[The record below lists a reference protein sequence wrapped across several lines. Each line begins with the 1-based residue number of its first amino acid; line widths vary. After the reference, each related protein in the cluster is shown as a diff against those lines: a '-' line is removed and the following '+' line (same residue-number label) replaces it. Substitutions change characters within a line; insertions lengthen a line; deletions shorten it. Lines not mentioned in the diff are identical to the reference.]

1 MNCPRCQHAN
11 PVNMKFCG
19 ECGAR
24 LESGCAAC
32 GAVNPLG
39 NKFCGQCGASLAQTA
54 TAPNSISPQSYTP
67 KHLAEKI
74 LTLKNSLKGER
85 KQVTV
90 LFADM
95 KGSMELLADRDPEE
109 ARRLLDPV
117 IGHMMEAVH
126 RYEGTVSNLMGD
138 GIMALFGA
146 PLSHEDHAV
155 RACYAALRM
164 QESVKRY
171 GDEVRRTEG
180 VPIQIRV
187 GLNSGEVVVGSIGN
201 DLKMDYTAIGQTVH
215 LASRMEQMAT
225 PGSVL
230 ITPDALRLAEGYV
243 QVKPLGPVSVKGLT
257 EPVEVYEVTGVGA
270 ARSRLQAAAARGL
283 TRFVGRDAETEQLRK
298 ALEQARAD
306 HGQVVGVV
314 GEPGLGK
321 SRLFF
326 EFAHS
331 HRTQGWLILESGS
344 VSYGK
349 ATPYLPIIDLLKA
362 YFKIEDRDDHRE
374 VREKVTGKLLTL
386 DKSLESTLPAFLAL
400 LDVPVDDPMWQAL
413 DPSQR
418 RQQTLGAVKRLLLRE
433 SQVQPLILLFEDLH
447 WIDSETQ
454 AMLESL
460 VESLPTSRLL
470 LLVNYRPEYQHGWAN
485 KTYYSQLRLDPLPPE
500 SAGEI
505 LNSVLGNDHGL
516 ESLKELLIERTEGNP
531 FFLEESVRTLV
542 ETKVLVG
549 ERGNYRLEK
558 NVESTQVPATVQA
571 VLAARIDRLPPQEK
585 QLLQSA
591 AVIGKDIPFSLL
603 QAITELSDEE
613 LRRGLTHLQGA
624 EFLYETSLFPD
635 LEYTFKHALTHEV
648 AYGSLLH
655 ERQRTLHAR
664 IVEAIEALY
673 SDRLI
678 EQIER
683 LAHHAA
689 RGEVWGKALTYL
701 RQAGAKADARSALR
715 EAVSYFERA
724 LTALGYLPESHET
737 RERAIDLHFN
747 LRNSLAALGEAE
759 RVLEHLRA
767 AEALANALGDER
779 RLARVNA
786 YIARELLAQGEHE
799 KAVTASER
807 AIAMARSREDYGLE
821 VMATVS
827 LGSAYYCLGDYPRA
841 VEAQRRNLPSLDS
854 PVVRERFGSI
864 GLPLATTRTHLALA
878 LAERGEFIEAV
889 ARCNEAI
896 HIAEAV
902 GLPFS
907 VTVTYRGMGHLHV
920 GRGDLH
926 QATLALEHA
935 VEVCRGVDSTPLFH
949 AVGSVLGYAYALA
962 GRSAEAISFLEEAVK
977 RPVLTGSQEGQ
988 SLRSI
993 WLGEVYLL
1001 ADRDAD
1007 AGAATQRAL
1016 SLARQHNERGHE
1028 AYALRLLGEI
1038 AARQDPLDIGK
1049 AEDRYRQALVLAE
1062 ELGMRPLIAHC
1073 LVGLGKLQRHSGN
1086 LPQAKRYLTE
1096 GVAMMRDMQM
1106 GLWLQGAEA
1115 ELTAAQ

>member
-1 MNCPRCQHAN
+1 
-11 PVNMKFCG
+11 MKFCG

-24 LESGCAAC
+24 LESACAAC
-32 GAVNPLG
+32 GAANPPG
-39 NKFCGQCGASLAQTA
+39 NKFCGQCGASLVAAIASTKF
-54 TAPNSISPQSYTP
+54 TSPETYTP

-74 LTLKNSLKGER
+74 LTSKSALEGER

-109 ARRLLDPV
+109 ARKLLDPV
-117 IGHMMEAVH
+117 IEHMMEAVH

-146 PLSHEDHAV
+146 PLAHEDHAV

-164 QESVKRY
+164 QESVNRY
-171 GDEVRRTEG
+171 ADGVRRTEG

-187 GLNSGEVVVGSIGN
+187 GLNSGEVVVGAIGN

-230 ITPDALRLAEGYV
+230 MTPDALRLAEGYV

-283 TRFVGRDAETEQLRK
+283 TRFVGRDGETEQLRK
-298 ALEQARAD
+298 ALEQARSD

-326 EFAHS
+326 EFTHS

-349 ATPYLPIIDLLKA
+349 ATPYLPVIDLLKA
-362 YFKIEDRDDHRE
+362 YFKIQDRDDQRE
-374 VREKVTGKLLTL
+374 IREKVTGKLLTL

-400 LDVPVDDPMWQAL
+400 LDVPVDDPTWQAL

-485 KTYYSQLRLDPLPPE
+485 KTYYTQLRLDPLPPE

-516 ESLKELLIERTEGNP
+516 QSLKQLLIERTEGNP

-542 ETKVLVG
+542 ETKVLAG
-549 ERGNYRLEK
+549 ERGNYHLEK
-558 NVESTQVPATVQA
+558 KVESTQVPATVQA
-571 VLAARIDRLPPQEK
+571 VLAARIDRLPLEEK

-591 AVIGKDIPFSLL
+591 AVIGKDVPFSLL

-613 LRRGLTHLQGA
+613 LRRGLTHLQAA

-655 ERQRTLHAR
+655 ERQRALHAR

-678 EQIER
+678 EQVER

-701 RQAGAKADARSALR
+701 RQAGTKADARSANR
-715 EAVSYFERA
+715 EAASYFEQA
-724 LTALGYLPESHET
+724 LTALAHLPDDRET
-737 RERAIDLHFN
+737 REQAIDLHFN
-747 LRNSLAALGEAE
+747 LRSPLVALGEGE

-767 AEALANALGDER
+767 AEALANALGDQR
-779 RLARVNA
+779 RLARVNV
-786 YIARELLAQGEHE
+786 YIARLLSAQGEYE
-799 KAVTASER
+799 QAVTACER
-807 AIAMARSREDYGLE
+807 AIAMARTLDDYGLE
-821 VMATVS
+821 VVATNI
-827 LGSAYYCLGDYPRA
+827 LGQAYYYLGNYPKA
-841 VEAQRRNLPSLDS
+841 VEALRRNLVSLDS
-854 PVVRERFGSI
+854 PVVRERFGAI
-864 GLPLATTRTHLALA
+864 NLPFANSRASLALA
-878 LAERGEFIEAV
+878 LAERGEFV
-889 ARCNEAI
+889 EAI
-896 HIAEAV
+896 VRCTEAIQIAEAV
-902 GLPFS
+902 GHPYS
-907 VTVTYRGMGHLHV
+907 VTATYRGMGHLHLR
-920 GRGDLH
+920 RGDLH

-935 VEVCRGVDSTPLFH
+935 LEICQGVDSPPLFH
-949 AVGSVLGYAYALA
+949 AVSSALGYAYALS
-962 GRSAEAISFLEEAVK
+962 GRSAEAIPLLEEAVE
-977 RPVLTGSQEGQ
+977 RPVIGGGGQ
-988 SLRSI
+988 
-993 WLGEVYLL
+993 
-1001 ADRDAD
+1001 
-1007 AGAATQRAL
+1007 
-1016 SLARQHNERGHE
+1016 
-1028 AYALRLLGEI
+1028 I
-1038 AARQDPLDIGK
+1038 AADH
-1049 AEDRYRQALVLAE
+1049 LAE
-1062 ELGMRPLIAHC
+1062 RSLSAGRAGSGCPCRRTARPGSRPPA
-1073 LVGLGKLQRHSGN
+1073 QRERIRGVHSSA
-1086 LPQAKRYLTE
+1086 PR
-1096 GVAMMRDMQM
+1096 RDR
-1106 GLWLQGAEA
+1106 GARRSP
-1115 ELTAAQ
+1115 